1 MRPAQKMTYEPA
13 RTLRAFEAVVA
24 QLRAGIADGRLMPG
38 DRLPSTTTLAS
49 EFGVSRNAVLEAL
62 RVLERSGLVTVQR
75 GRQGGAFVRALNG
88 DELTEQLAL
97 MMEIDVPVED
107 MFALRRVVEGQAAAW
122 AAERATD
129 TELEEMGAI
138 VARWKSCAAVGLGD
152 EAWFEALGL
161 DVRFH
166 LAVADASHNAAVAA
180 FVRGLVGSLQRMM
193 QAYSRE
199 AALAASTPLDWV
211 FKPIAGRNPRLAMA
225 RMQKHIGDVSALAAL
240 RDRLTRGA
248 G

>member
-1 MRPAQKMTYEPA
+1 MKTAQKMTYEPA
-13 RTLRAFEAVVA
+13 RTVRAFEAVVE

-38 DRLPSTTTLAS
+38 DRLPSTKTLAR

-75 GRQGGAFVRALNG
+75 GARGGAFVRALNG

-107 MFALRRVVEGQAAAW
+107 MFELRRVVEGQAAAW

-129 TELEEMGAI
+129 DELDELAAI
-138 VARWKSCAAVGLGD
+138 VARWKGFAAAGLGED
-152 EAWFEALGL
+152 AWLEALGM
-161 DVRFH
+161 DVHFH

-180 FVRGLVGSLQRMM
+180 FVRGLVGSLHRMM

-211 FKPIAGRNPRLAMA
+211 FQPIAARNPRQARS
-225 RMQKHIGDVSALAAL
+225 RMQKHIGDMSALAAL
-240 RDRLTRGA
+240 RDRLTRGD

>member
-1 MRPAQKMTYEPA
+1 MKAAPKMTYEPA
-13 RTLRAFEAVVA
+13 RTVRAFEAVVE
-24 QLRAGIADGRLMPG
+24 QLRAGISDRRLMPG
-38 DRLPSTTTLAS
+38 DRLPSTKTLAS

-75 GRQGGAFVRALNG
+75 GAQGGAFVRALNG
-88 DELTEQLAL
+88 EELTEQLAL

-107 MFALRRVVEGQAAAW
+107 MFELRRVVEGQAAAW

-129 TELEEMGAI
+129 AELEEMAAI
-138 VARWKSCAAVGLGD
+138 VARWKDLSAGGLGED
-152 EAWFEALGL
+152 AWKEALGM

-166 LAVADASHNAAVAA
+166 LAVADAGHNAAVSA
-180 FVRGLVGSLQRMM
+180 FVRGLVGSLHQLM

-199 AALAASTPLDWV
+199 AALAASAPLDWV
-211 FKPIAGRNPRLAMA
+211 FQPIANRNPRQAMT
-225 RMQKHIGDVSALAAL
+225 RMQKHIGDLSALAAL
-240 RDRLTRGA
+240 SDRLTRGK